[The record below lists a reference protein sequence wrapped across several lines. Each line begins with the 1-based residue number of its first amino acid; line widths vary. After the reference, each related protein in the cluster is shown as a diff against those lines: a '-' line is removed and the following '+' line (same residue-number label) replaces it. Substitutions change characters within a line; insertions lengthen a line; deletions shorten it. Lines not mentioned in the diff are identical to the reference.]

1 VKLQLVS
8 DLHVESNPLAPFET
22 RGDVLVIAGDTHVEP
37 AGLAQWLQHQQPEV
51 PAIIVLGN
59 HEFDHKRFDE
69 VLPAF
74 RAAVADFPN
83 VHLLERDRVDIGGV
97 TFLGANLWT
106 DMRGGLDAP
115 AVARVLKWFDMRGV
129 TVDDLMAVHRATRE
143 WLRAELRRAGE
154 RAVVV
159 THTAP
164 SYRSQHPRFAGSPLN
179 GFFASDMDR
188 FVEELRPQLWLHG
201 HMHDAVDYRIGATR
215 VVSNPR
221 GYAGENPRWDP
232 AAAIIEVA

>member
-1 VKLQLVS
+1 MKLQLVS
-8 DLHVESNPLAPFET
+8 DLHIESNPIAPFET

-37 AGLAQWLQHQQPEV
+37 AGLAQWLQRQQPAV

-83 VHLLERDRVDIGGV
+83 VHLLERDRIDIGGV

-129 TVDDLMAVHRATRE
+129 TVDDLMAVHRHDARVAARRVAARG
-143 WLRAELRRAGE
+143 RARGGRDTY
-154 RAVVV
+154 RAVVPQPASALRGL
-159 THTAP
+159 AP
-164 SYRSQHPRFAGSPLN
+164 QRLFRE
-179 GFFASDMDR
+179 R
-188 FVEELRPQLWLHG
+188 HG
-201 HMHDAVDYRIGATR
+201 PVRRGA
-215 VVSNPR
+215 
-221 GYAGENPRWDP
+221 AP
-232 AAAIIEVA
+232 AALAARSHA